1 MSRRRKLKPKVYEIQ
16 IESLSH
22 EGRGISHIDN
32 KVIFTRGA
40 LPGEKVIA
48 SRTLSRA
55 KYEEADV
62 VEVIESSPDRIEAK
76 CSVYGI
82 CGGCSFQHLS
92 SVNQINAKNDWLQ
105 SAFSG
110 QAKVQPKNWLEP
122 IQVESWGYRRKAR
135 LGVRY
140 VAKKEKVLVGFRE
153 RKSSFVT
160 VMSRCEVLH
169 PSLGD
174 NLELLSDC
182 IESLSIKEQIPQ
194 IEVAIAEQDTIL
206 ILRHLQPLNDND
218 EKVLAE
224 YAKKLSITWYLQ
236 SGGLE
241 TIKPLQDSVQLTY
254 SLPGHSIEMSFLPND
269 FTQVNFELNKKMID
283 LALDLLNLTKNDNV
297 IDLFC
302 GLGNFT
308 LPISRYVN
316 SVVGIEGDKGLVERA
331 KENAKVNDITNAS
344 FYKADLFEDVTGF
357 EWFRGKTYNKALIDP
372 ARTGAIEIVELLPK
386 LKVERLVY
394 VSCNPATLARDTAK
408 LIDLGF
414 SLESAGVMDMFPQ
427 TAHVESIALYVRK
440 RQP

>member
-1 MSRRRKLKPKVYEIQ
+1 MSRRRKLKNKVYEIE
-16 IESLSH
+16 IEALSH

-62 VEVIESSPDRIEAK
+62 VEVIEPSLDRIDAK

-92 SVNQINAKNDWLQ
+92 SLNQISAKHDWLQ
-105 SAFSG
+105 SAFMG
-110 QAKVQPKNWLEP
+110 QSKVQPKEWLEP

-174 NLELLSDC
+174 NLEILSEC
-182 IESLSIKEQIPQ
+182 IEALSIKDHVPQ
-194 IEVAIAEQDTIL
+194 IEVAIAEKDTIL
-206 ILRHLQPLNDND
+206 ILRHLQPLNEND
-218 EKVLAE
+218 EKVLID

-236 SGGLE
+236 SGGLD
-241 TIKPLQDSVQLTY
+241 TIKPLKNPVQLTY
-254 SLPGHSIEMSFLPND
+254 SIPKHNIEMSFLPND

-283 LALDLLNLTKNDNV
+283 LALDLLDLNENDDV

-308 LPISRYVN
+308 LPISRYAN
-316 SVVGIEGDKGLVERA
+316 KVVGIEGDQGLVERA
-331 KENAKVNDITNAS
+331 KANAEQNNITNAL
-344 FYKADLFEDVTGF
+344 FYKADLFEDVSGF
-357 EWFRGKTYNKALIDP
+357 EWFRGKNYNKALIDP

-386 LKVERLVY
+386 LNIERLVY

-408 LIDLGF
+408 LISLGF

-427 TAHVESIALYVRK
+427 TAHVESIALFVRK
-440 RQP
+440 K

>member
-1 MSRRRKLKPKVYEIQ
+1 MSRRRKLKNKVYEIE
-16 IESLSH
+16 IEALSH

-62 VEVIESSPDRIEAK
+62 VEVIEPSFDRIDAK

-92 SVNQINAKNDWLQ
+92 SLNQISAKHDWLQ
-105 SAFSG
+105 SAFMG
-110 QAKVQPKNWLEP
+110 QSRVQPKEWLEP

-174 NLELLSDC
+174 NLEILSEC
-182 IESLSIKEQIPQ
+182 IEALSIKDHVPQ
-194 IEVAIAEQDTIL
+194 IEVAIAEKDTIL
-206 ILRHLQPLNDND
+206 ILRHLQPLNEND
-218 EKVLAE
+218 EKVLID

-236 SGGLE
+236 SGGLD
-241 TIKPLQDSVQLTY
+241 TIKPLKNPIQLTY
-254 SLPGHSIEMSFLPND
+254 SIPKHNIEMSFLPND

-283 LALDLLNLTKNDNV
+283 LALGLLDLNENDDV

-308 LPISRYVN
+308 LPISRYAN
-316 SVVGIEGDKGLVERA
+316 KVVGIEGDQGLVERA
-331 KENAKVNDITNAS
+331 KANAEQNNITNAL
-344 FYKADLFEDVTGF
+344 FYKADLFEDVSGF
-357 EWFRGKTYNKALIDP
+357 EWFRGKNYNKALIDP
-372 ARTGAIEIVELLPK
+372 SRTGAIEIVELLPK
-386 LKVERLVY
+386 LNIERLVY
-394 VSCNPATLARDTAK
+394 VSCNPSTLARDTAK
-408 LIDLGF
+408 LISLGF

-427 TAHVESIALYVRK
+427 TAHVESIALFVRK
-440 RQP
+440 K

>member
-1 MSRRRKLKPKVYEIQ
+1 MSRRRKLKSKIYEIE

-62 VEVIESSPDRIEAK
+62 VEVIKPSGDRIDPK

-92 SVNQINAKNDWLQ
+92 SLNQINAKHDWLQ
-105 SAFSG
+105 SAFMG
-110 QAKVQPKNWLEP
+110 QAKVQPKEWLEP
-122 IQVESWGYRRKAR
+122 VQAESWGYRRKAR

-169 PSLGD
+169 PSLGA
-174 NLELLSDC
+174 NLELLSEC
-182 IESLSIKEQIPQ
+182 IESLSIKEHVPQ

-218 EKVLAE
+218 EEILNDF
-224 YAKKLSITWYLQ
+224 AKKLSITWYLQ
-236 SGGLE
+236 SGGLD
-241 TIKPLQDSVQLTY
+241 TIKPLSNPVQLTY
-254 SLPGHSIEMSFLPND
+254 SLPKHDIVMSFLPND
-269 FTQVNFELNKKMID
+269 FTQVNFELNKKMISLAID
-283 LALDLLNLTKNDNV
+283 LLDLNDKDNV

-308 LPISRYVN
+308 LPISKYVN
-316 SVVGIEGDKGLVERA
+316 EVVGIEGDRGLVERA
-331 KENAKVNDITNAS
+331 KANAEANDISNAS
-344 FYKADLFEDVTGF
+344 FYKADLFEDVSGF
-357 EWFRGKTYNKALIDP
+357 EWFRGRNYNKALIDP

-386 LKVERLVY
+386 LNVERLAY
-394 VSCNPATLARDTAK
+394 VSCNPATLARDTAR

-427 TAHVESIALYVRK
+427 TAHVESIALFVRK
-440 RQP
+440 K

>member
-1 MSRRRKLKPKVYEIQ
+1 MSRRRKLKNKVYEIE
-16 IESLSH
+16 IEALSH

-62 VEVIESSPDRIEAK
+62 VEVIEPSFDRIDAK

-92 SVNQINAKNDWLQ
+92 SLNQISAKHDWLQ
-105 SAFSG
+105 SAFMG
-110 QAKVQPKNWLEP
+110 QSKVQPKEWLEP

-174 NLELLSDC
+174 NLEILSEC
-182 IESLSIKEQIPQ
+182 IEALSIKDHVPQ
-194 IEVAIAEQDTIL
+194 IEVAIAEKDTIL
-206 ILRHLQPLNDND
+206 ILRHLQPLNEND
-218 EKVLAE
+218 EKVLID

-236 SGGLE
+236 SGGLD
-241 TIKPLQDSVQLTY
+241 TIKPLKNPVQLTY
-254 SLPGHSIEMSFLPND
+254 SIPKHNIEMSFLPND

-283 LALDLLNLTKNDNV
+283 LALDLLDLNENDDV

-308 LPISRYVN
+308 LPISRYAN
-316 SVVGIEGDKGLVERA
+316 KVVGIEGDQGLVERA
-331 KENAKVNDITNAS
+331 KANAEENNITNAL
-344 FYKADLFEDVTGF
+344 FYKADLFEDVSGF
-357 EWFRGKTYNKALIDP
+357 EWFRGKNYNKALIDP
-372 ARTGAIEIVELLPK
+372 SRTGAIEIVELLPK
-386 LKVERLVY
+386 LNIERLVY
-394 VSCNPATLARDTAK
+394 VSCNPSTLARDTAK
-408 LIDLGF
+408 LISLGF

-427 TAHVESIALYVRK
+427 TAHVESIALFVRK
-440 RQP
+440 K

>member
-1 MSRRRKLKPKVYEIQ
+1 MSRRRKLKNKVYEIE
-16 IESLSH
+16 IEALSH

-40 LPGEKVIA
+40 LPGEKVVA

-62 VEVIESSPDRIEAK
+62 VEVIEPSLDRIDAK

-92 SVNQINAKNDWLQ
+92 SLNQISAKHDWLQ
-105 SAFSG
+105 SAFMG
-110 QAKVQPKNWLEP
+110 QSKVQPKEWLEP

-174 NLELLSDC
+174 NLEILSEC
-182 IESLSIKEQIPQ
+182 IEALSIKEHVPQ
-194 IEVAIAEQDTIL
+194 IEVAIAEKDTIL
-206 ILRHLQPLNDND
+206 ILRHLQPLNEND
-218 EKVLAE
+218 EKVLID

-236 SGGLE
+236 SGGLD
-241 TIKPLQDSVQLTY
+241 TIKPLKNPVQLTY
-254 SLPGHSIEMSFLPND
+254 SIPKHNIEMSFLPND

-283 LALDLLNLTKNDNV
+283 LALGLLDLNENDDV

-316 SVVGIEGDKGLVERA
+316 KVVGIEGDQGLVERA
-331 KENAKVNDITNAS
+331 KANAKA
-344 FYKADLFEDVTGF
+344 K
-357 EWFRGKTYNKALIDP
+357 P
-372 ARTGAIEIVELLPK
+372 
-386 LKVERLVY
+386 RL
-394 VSCNPATLARDTAK
+394 A
-408 LIDLGF
+408 
-414 SLESAGVMDMFPQ
+414 
-427 TAHVESIALYVRK
+427 
-440 RQP
+440 

>member
-1 MSRRRKLKPKVYEIQ
+1 MSRRRKLKSKIYEIE

-40 LPGEKVIA
+40 LPGEKVMA

-62 VEVIESSPDRIEAK
+62 VEVIEPSGDRIDPK
-76 CSVYGI
+76 CAVYGI

-92 SVNQINAKNDWLQ
+92 SLNQINAKHDWLQ
-105 SAFSG
+105 SAFMG
-110 QAKVQPKNWLEP
+110 QAKVQPKQWIEP
-122 IQVESWGYRRKAR
+122 LQVESWGYRRKAR

-169 PSLGD
+169 PSIGD
-174 NLELLSDC
+174 NLELLSEC
-182 IESLSIKEQIPQ
+182 IESLSIKEHVPQ

-218 EKVLAE
+218 EEILNDF
-224 YAKKLSITWYLQ
+224 AKKLSITWYLQ
-236 SGGLE
+236 SGGLD
-241 TIKPLQDSVQLTY
+241 TIKPLSNPVQLNY
-254 SLPGHSIEMSFLPND
+254 SLPKHDIVMSFLPND
-269 FTQVNFELNKKMID
+269 FTQVNFELNKKMISLAID
-283 LALDLLNLTKNDNV
+283 LLDLNDKDNV

-316 SVVGIEGDKGLVERA
+316 EVVGIEGDRGLVERA
-331 KENAKVNDITNAS
+331 KANAEANDITNAS
-344 FYKADLFEDVTGF
+344 FYKADLFEDVSGF
-357 EWFRGKTYNKALIDP
+357 EWFRGRNYNKALIDP

-386 LKVERLVY
+386 LKVERVVY
-394 VSCNPATLARDTAK
+394 VSCNPATLARDTAR

-414 SLESAGVMDMFPQ
+414 LLESAGVMDMFPQ
-427 TAHVESIALYVRK
+427 TAHVESIALFVRK
-440 RQP
+440 K

>member
-1 MSRRRKLKPKVYEIQ
+1 MSRRRKLKPKVYEID

-40 LPGEKVIA
+40 LPGERVVA

-55 KYEEADV
+55 KYEEAEI
-62 VEVIESSPDRIEAK
+62 VEVIKSSPERIEPK

-92 SVNQINAKNDWLQ
+92 SPNQINAKHDWLQ
-105 SAFSG
+105 SAFLG
-110 QAKVQPKNWLEP
+110 QAKVQPKEWLEP
-122 IQVESWGYRRKAR
+122 VQVENWGYRRKAR

-174 NLELLSDC
+174 NLEALSEC
-182 IESLSIKEQIPQ
+182 IAQLSIKEHVPQ
-194 IEVAIAEQDTIL
+194 IEVAIAEQGSIL
-206 ILRHLQPLNDND
+206 ILRHLKPLSTND
-218 EKVLAE
+218 ELILDE

-241 TIKPLQDSVQLTY
+241 TIKPLKHSIQLTY
-254 SLPGHSIEMSFLPND
+254 ALPNHSIEMSFLPND

-283 LALDLLNLTKNDNV
+283 LALDLLQLNENDNV

-316 SVVGIEGDKGLVERA
+316 SVVGIEGDRGLVERA
-331 KENAKVNDITNAS
+331 KANAEANEISNAS
-344 FYKADLFEDVTGF
+344 FYKADLFQDVSGF
-357 EWFRGKTYNKALIDP
+357 EWFRGKNYNKALIDP
-372 ARTGAIEIVELLPK
+372 ARTGAIEIVELIPK

-408 LIDLGF
+408 LVELGF
-414 SLESAGVMDMFPQ
+414 TLESAGVMDMFPQ
-427 TAHVESIALYVRK
+427 TAHVESIALFVREK
-440 RQP
+440 

>member
-1 MSRRRKLKPKVYEIQ
+1 MSRRRKLKNKVYEIE
-16 IESLSH
+16 IEALSH

-62 VEVIESSPDRIEAK
+62 VEVIEPSLDRIDAK

-92 SVNQINAKNDWLQ
+92 SLNQISAKHDWLQ
-105 SAFSG
+105 SAFMG
-110 QAKVQPKNWLEP
+110 QSKVQPKEWLEP

-174 NLELLSDC
+174 NLEILSEC
-182 IESLSIKEQIPQ
+182 IEALSIKDHVPQ
-194 IEVAIAEQDTIL
+194 IEVAIAEKDTIL
-206 ILRHLQPLNDND
+206 ILRHLQPLNEND
-218 EKVLAE
+218 EKVLID

-236 SGGLE
+236 SGGLD
-241 TIKPLQDSVQLTY
+241 TIKPLKNPVQLTY
-254 SLPGHSIEMSFLPND
+254 SIPKHNIEMSFLPND

-283 LALDLLNLTKNDNV
+283 LALDLLDLNENDDV

-308 LPISRYVN
+308 LPISRYAN
-316 SVVGIEGDKGLVERA
+316 KVVGIEGDQGLVERA
-331 KENAKVNDITNAS
+331 KANAEQNNITNAL
-344 FYKADLFEDVTGF
+344 FYKADLFEDVSGF
-357 EWFRGKTYNKALIDP
+357 EWFRGKNYNKALIDP
-372 ARTGAIEIVELLPK
+372 SRTGAIEIVELLPK
-386 LKVERLVY
+386 LNIERLVY

-408 LIDLGF
+408 LISLGF

-427 TAHVESIALYVRK
+427 TAHVESIALFVRK
-440 RQP
+440 K

>member
-1 MSRRRKLKPKVYEIQ
+1 MSRRRKLKSKIYEIE

-62 VEVIESSPDRIEAK
+62 VEVIEPSGDRIDPK
-76 CSVYGI
+76 CAVYGI

-92 SVNQINAKNDWLQ
+92 SLNQINAKHDWLQ
-105 SAFSG
+105 SAFMG
-110 QAKVQPKNWLEP
+110 QAKVQPKEWLEP
-122 IQVESWGYRRKAR
+122 VQAESWGYRRKAR

-153 RKSSFVT
+153 RKSSFIT

-169 PSLGD
+169 SSLGD
-174 NLELLSDC
+174 NLELLSEC
-182 IESLSIKEQIPQ
+182 IESLSIKEHVPQ

-218 EKVLAE
+218 EEILNDF
-224 YAKKLSITWYLQ
+224 AKKLSITWYLQ
-236 SGGLE
+236 SGGLD
-241 TIKPLQDSVQLTY
+241 TIKPLTNPVQLTY
-254 SLPGHSIEMSFLPND
+254 SLPKHDIVMSFLPND
-269 FTQVNFELNKKMID
+269 FTQVNFELNKKMIS
-283 LALDLLNLTKNDNV
+283 LAIELLDLNDKDNV

-316 SVVGIEGDKGLVERA
+316 EVVGIEGDRGLVERA
-331 KENAKVNDITNAS
+331 KANAEANNISNAS
-344 FYKADLFEDVTGF
+344 FYKADLFEDVSGF
-357 EWFRGKTYNKALIDP
+357 EWFRGRNYNKALIDP

-394 VSCNPATLARDTAK
+394 VSCNPATLARDTAR

-427 TAHVESIALYVRK
+427 TAHVESIALFVRK
-440 RQP
+440 K

>member
-1 MSRRRKLKPKVYEIQ
+1 MSRRRKLKSKIYEIE

-40 LPGEKVIA
+40 LPGEKVMA

-62 VEVIESSPDRIEAK
+62 VEVIKPSGDRIDPK
-76 CSVYGI
+76 CAVYGI

-92 SVNQINAKNDWLQ
+92 SLNQINAKHDWLQ
-105 SAFSG
+105 SAFMG
-110 QAKVQPKNWLEP
+110 QAKVQPKEWLEP
-122 IQVESWGYRRKAR
+122 LQVESWGYRRKAR

-169 PSLGD
+169 PSIGD
-174 NLELLSDC
+174 NLELLSEC
-182 IESLSIKEQIPQ
+182 IESLSIKEHVPQ

-218 EKVLAE
+218 EEILNDF
-224 YAKKLSITWYLQ
+224 AKKLSITWYLQ
-236 SGGLE
+236 SGGLD
-241 TIKPLQDSVQLTY
+241 TIKPLSNPVQLTY
-254 SLPGHSIEMSFLPND
+254 SLPKHDIVMSFLPND
-269 FTQVNFELNKKMID
+269 FTQVNFELNKKMISLAID
-283 LALDLLNLTKNDNV
+283 LLDLNDKDNV

-316 SVVGIEGDKGLVERA
+316 EVVGIEGDRGLVERA
-331 KENAKVNDITNAS
+331 KANAEANDITNAS
-344 FYKADLFEDVTGF
+344 FYKADLFEDVSGF
-357 EWFRGKTYNKALIDP
+357 EWFRGRNYNKALIDP

-386 LKVERLVY
+386 LKVERVVY
-394 VSCNPATLARDTAK
+394 VSCNPATLARDTAR

-414 SLESAGVMDMFPQ
+414 LLESAGVMDMFPQ
-427 TAHVESIALYVRK
+427 TAHVESIALFVRK
-440 RQP
+440 K

>member
-1 MSRRRKLKPKVYEIQ
+1 MSRRRKLKSKIYEIE
-16 IESLSH
+16 IEALSH

-62 VEVIESSPDRIEAK
+62 VEVIEPSFDRIDAK

-92 SVNQINAKNDWLQ
+92 SLNQISAKHDWLQ
-105 SAFSG
+105 SAFMG
-110 QAKVQPKNWLEP
+110 QSKVQPKEWLEP

-174 NLELLSDC
+174 NLEILSEC
-182 IESLSIKEQIPQ
+182 IEALSIKDHVPQ
-194 IEVAIAEQDTIL
+194 IEVAIAEKDTIL
-206 ILRHLQPLNDND
+206 ILRHLQPLNEND
-218 EKVLAE
+218 EKVLID

-236 SGGLE
+236 SGGLD
-241 TIKPLQDSVQLTY
+241 TIKPLKNPVQLTY
-254 SLPGHSIEMSFLPND
+254 SIPKHNIEMSFLPND

-283 LALDLLNLTKNDNV
+283 LALDLLDLNENDDV

-308 LPISRYVN
+308 LPISRYAN
-316 SVVGIEGDKGLVERA
+316 KVVGIEGDQGLVERA
-331 KENAKVNDITNAS
+331 KANAEQNNITNAL
-344 FYKADLFEDVTGF
+344 FYKADLFEDVSGF
-357 EWFRGKTYNKALIDP
+357 EWFRGKNYNKALIDP
-372 ARTGAIEIVELLPK
+372 SRTGAIEIVELLPK
-386 LKVERLVY
+386 LNIERLVY
-394 VSCNPATLARDTAK
+394 VSCNPSTLARDTAK
-408 LIDLGF
+408 LISLGF

-427 TAHVESIALYVRK
+427 TAHVESIALFVRK
-440 RQP
+440 K

>member
-1 MSRRRKLKPKVYEIQ
+1 MSRRRKLKSKIYEIE

-40 LPGEKVIA
+40 LPGEKVMA

-62 VEVIESSPDRIEAK
+62 VEVIEPSGDRIDPK
-76 CSVYGI
+76 CAVYGI

-92 SVNQINAKNDWLQ
+92 SLNQINAKHDWLQ
-105 SAFSG
+105 SAFMG
-110 QAKVQPKNWLEP
+110 QAKVQPKEWLEP
-122 IQVESWGYRRKAR
+122 VQAESWGYRRKAR

-153 RKSSFVT
+153 RKSSFIT

-174 NLELLSDC
+174 NLELLSEC
-182 IESLSIKEQIPQ
+182 IESLSIKEHVPQ

-206 ILRHLQPLNDND
+206 ILRHLQPLNEND
-218 EKVLAE
+218 EEILNDF
-224 YAKKLSITWYLQ
+224 AKKLSITWYLQ
-236 SGGLE
+236 SGGLD
-241 TIKPLQDSVQLTY
+241 TIKPLSNSVQLTY
-254 SLPGHSIEMSFLPND
+254 SLPKHDIVMSFLPND
-269 FTQVNFELNKKMID
+269 FTQVNFELNKKMIS
-283 LALDLLNLTKNDNV
+283 LAIELLDLNDKDNV

-316 SVVGIEGDKGLVERA
+316 EVVGIEGDRGLVERA
-331 KENAKVNDITNAS
+331 KANAEANNISNAS
-344 FYKADLFEDVTGF
+344 FYKADLFEDVSGF
-357 EWFRGKTYNKALIDP
+357 EWFRGRNYNKALIDP

-394 VSCNPATLARDTAK
+394 VSCNPATLARDTAR

-427 TAHVESIALYVRK
+427 TAHVESIALFVRK
-440 RQP
+440 N